1 MQALEKALA
10 QHPFLAGLDRRFL
23 GPLAAHAAPK
33 RFEAQ
38 QMIFHEGHPAKEWYL
53 IGQGKVGIETALL
66 GCEGIRIETLG
77 PGEVLGWSWI
87 LPPYE
92 LHYSARALEPTEV
105 IALDG
110 KGLVALF
117 EKDHDL
123 GYEMMKRFAQVIVHR
138 LAATRARSMEFSDPT
153 PAEESPGP
161 LAVLRPPP
169 EETPDS
175 AETPGGMR
183 RPIRRTKSEI
193 RQGGESAH

>member
-1 MQALEKALA
+1 METLERTLA

-23 GPLAAHAAPK
+23 RQIAGLASHKSFDAH
-33 RFEAQ
+33 
-38 QMIFHEGHPAKEWYL
+38 QMIFYEGQPANEFYL
-53 IGQGKVGIETALL
+53 VCRGKVGIETALL
-66 GCEGIRIETLG
+66 GCAGIRIETVG

-110 KGLVALF
+110 KGLLALF
-117 EKDHDL
+117 EQDHDL

-153 PAEESPGP
+153 PAEEAPGP

-169 EETPDS
+169 EETPDA

>member
-1 MQALEKALA
+1 MQSLEKALA
-10 QHPFLAGLDRRFL
+10 QQPFLAGLDRRFL
-23 GPLAAHAAPK
+23 GPLAAHAASK

-38 QMIFHEGHPAKEWYL
+38 QMMFHEGHPAKEWYL
-53 IGQGKVGIETALL
+53 ICEGKVGLETALL
-66 GCEGIRIETLG
+66 GCDGIRIETLG

-138 LAATRARSMEFSDPT
+138 LAATRARLMEFSDPT
-153 PAEESPGP
+153 PAEEARGP
-161 LAVLRPPP
+161 LAVLRNSP
-169 EETPDS
+169 EETPGCV
-175 AETPGGMR
+175 ETPGATR
-183 RPIRRTKSEI
+183 RPSRRTK
-193 RQGGESAH
+193 